1 MLGALV
7 LGYEKQEPE
16 SDILE
21 KEESGDAYL
30 SLVQLLWGRGLLF
43 LDSGLMA

>member
-1 MLGALV
+1 VLGALV

-21 KEESGDAYL
+21 KEESGDEY
-30 SLVQLLWGRGLLF
+30 
-43 LDSGLMA
+43 